1 MELTP
6 RQKSVFDVIC
16 EHHRQN
22 GFSPTVREIC
32 QRLGL
37 SGPAGVHRILGILEE
52 KGYIRSSLGKN
63 RSWRPVEAVDAHM
76 MPVAGRIAA
85 GRPLDVWDNPEARIP
100 VDPKLYGNADCFALR
115 VVGDSME
122 GDHILDGD
130 LAIIRPQPD
139 VVDGRI
145 AAVVVEEMFFEATL
159 KRVRKLRNIL
169 ELHSSNPAYPVIR
182 FSQKERKRVR
192 IVGQYMG
199 LIRGAKNG

>member
-16 EHHRQN
+16 EYHRQN

-37 SGPAGVHRILGILEE
+37 SGPAGVHRILGVLEE
-52 KGYIRSSLGKN
+52 KGYIRSSSGKK
-63 RSWRPVEAVDAHM
+63 RSWRPVEAVADM

-85 GRPLDVWDNPEARIP
+85 GEPLDVWDSPVERIP
-100 VDPKLYGNADCFALR
+100 VDPNLYGNTECFALR
-115 VVGDSME
+115 VIGDSMD

-145 AAVVVEEMFFEATL
+145 AAVVVDGMFYEATL
-159 KRVRKLRNIL
+159 KKVRKFRNVL
-169 ELHSSNPAYPVIR
+169 ELHSSNPAYPVIG
-182 FSQKERKRVR
+182 FSQNTRKRVR
-192 IVGQYMG
+192 VVGQYVG
-199 LIRGAKNG
+199 LIRGVKNR

>member
-16 EHHRQN
+16 EYHRRN

-37 SGPAGVHRILGILEE
+37 SGPAGVHRILGVLEE
-52 KGYIRSSLGKN
+52 KGYIRSSSGKK
-63 RSWRPVEAVDAHM
+63 RSWRPVEAVGTDM
-76 MPVAGRIAA
+76 IPVAGRIAA
-85 GRPLDVWDNPEARIP
+85 GKPLDVWDNPEERIP
-100 VDPKLYGNADCFALR
+100 VSPELYGHADCFALR
-115 VVGDSME
+115 VAGDSMD

-145 AAVVVEEMFFEATL
+145 AAVVVEDLFFEATL
-159 KRVRKLRNIL
+159 KTVRKFKNVL
-169 ELHSSNPAYPVIR
+169 ELHSSNPACSVIR

-192 IVGQYMG
+192 VVGQYVG
-199 LIRGAKNG
+199 LIRRAKNR

>member
-16 EHHRQN
+16 DYHRQN

-37 SGPAGVHRILGILEE
+37 SGPAGVHRILGVLEE
-52 KGYIRSSLGKN
+52 KGYIRSSSGKK
-63 RSWRPVEAVDAHM
+63 RSWRPVEAVADM

-85 GRPLDVWDNPEARIP
+85 GEPLDVWDSPVERIP
-100 VDPKLYGNADCFALR
+100 VDPKLYGNTECFALR
-115 VVGDSME
+115 VIGDSMD

-145 AAVVVEEMFFEATL
+145 AAVLVDGMFYEATL
-159 KRVRKLRNIL
+159 KKVRKFRNVL
-169 ELHSSNPAYPVIR
+169 ELHSSNPAYPVIG
-182 FSQKERKRVR
+182 FSQNTRKRVR
-192 IVGQYMG
+192 VVGQYVG
-199 LIRGAKNG
+199 LIRGVKNR

>member
-16 EHHRQN
+16 DYHRQN

-37 SGPAGVHRILGILEE
+37 SGPAGVHRILGVLEE
-52 KGYIRSSLGKN
+52 KGYIRSSSGKK
-63 RSWRPVEAVDAHM
+63 RSWRPVEAVTDM

-85 GRPLDVWDNPEARIP
+85 GEPLDVWGRSAERIP
-100 VDPKLYGNADCFALR
+100 VDPNLYGNTECFALR
-115 VVGDSME
+115 VIGDSMD

-145 AAVVVEEMFFEATL
+145 AAVVVDGMFYEATL
-159 KRVRKLRNIL
+159 KKVRKFRNVL
-169 ELHSSNPAYPVIR
+169 ELHSSNPAYPVIG
-182 FSQKERKRVR
+182 FSQNTRKRVR
-192 IVGQYMG
+192 VVGQYVG
-199 LIRGAKNG
+199 LIRGVKNR